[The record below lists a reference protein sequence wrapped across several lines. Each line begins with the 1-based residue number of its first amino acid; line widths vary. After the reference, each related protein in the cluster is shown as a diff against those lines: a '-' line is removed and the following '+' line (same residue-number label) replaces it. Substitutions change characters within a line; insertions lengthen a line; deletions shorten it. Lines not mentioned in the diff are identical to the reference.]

1 MGVNE
6 KEGREVTGQV
16 FEMGDGSEEIYARI
30 YGKEVQREKVRRR
43 AGMRTWNYEKK
54 LEDWKE
60 GELAR
65 ECWKKLRN
73 RMKREKIIGRGG
85 GEKKIE
91 FMEKRG

>member
-6 KEGREVTGQV
+6 KEGREVTGQI

-30 YGKEVQREKVRRR
+30 YGKKVQREKVRRR

-54 LEDWKE
+54 LEEGKE

-73 RMKREKIIGRGG
+73 RMKREKIIGRG
-85 GEKKIE
+85 ERRK
-91 FMEKRG
+91 

>member
-6 KEGREVTGQV
+6 KEGSEVTGQV
-16 FEMGDGSEEIYARI
+16 FQMGDGSEEIYARI

-54 LEDWKE
+54 LEEGKE

-73 RMKREKIIGRGG
+73 RVKREKIIGR
-85 GEKKIE
+85 ERRK
-91 FMEKRG
+91 